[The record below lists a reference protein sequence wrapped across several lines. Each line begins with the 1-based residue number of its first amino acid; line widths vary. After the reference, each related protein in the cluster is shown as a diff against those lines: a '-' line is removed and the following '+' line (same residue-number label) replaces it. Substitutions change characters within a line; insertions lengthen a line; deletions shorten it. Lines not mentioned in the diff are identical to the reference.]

1 MSSYS
6 FVTFLQK
13 KQQKVYHIFGCIK
26 KKSYLCTR
34 YITFKTMKRIIP
46 ILMALIATATPA
58 TSQDSKTVKI
68 KVIETSDVHGH
79 FFPWDFMEGKP
90 LKGTLARANTYINKE
105 RQKYGNNLLLIDN
118 GDILQGQPCIYWSNY
133 VMPENENLA
142 AQVINYMKYD
152 AETVGN
158 HDIEPGHKVYDK
170 WIREVRCPLLGANIV
185 KEEYKNGKANPTHI
199 YTGLRPYSTHYV
211 DGVKICIIGMLTPA
225 IPNWLNKSIWKG
237 LEFEEMTSCA
247 KKWIKYIKE
256 TERPDLIFGLFHS
269 GLDGGINTPDY
280 EENAT
285 ASVAREVPGFDVIF
299 FGHDHQVHN
308 EWITNKEGQQVL
320 CIDPSC
326 YVKNVAEAEI
336 TLSFNKGKLTKKEI
350 NGNIVNVLDEEIDQQ
365 MLNHFQ
371 TQIDN
376 VKAYVDRKI
385 GRFEHPVYSREG
397 FFGNSAFTD
406 LIHNLQ
412 LTISKAD
419 ISFNAP
425 LAFDNVIKAGDVT
438 QADMFKLYRFENL
451 MFVLRMTGEEIR
463 KHLEFSYSMWA
474 NTMTSAN
481 DHALLLNDDSKEDQ
495 QRTGFQYY
503 TFNFDSA
510 AGVDYEVDL
519 TKPDGQKV
527 KILQLSNG
535 QPFDE
540 KKWYKVVMNSYRA
553 NGGGELLTRGAG
565 IPKDSLE
572 SRVIWHTDMD
582 QRHYLTEEIMRQ
594 GTIDPQPNHNWRFV
608 PEDWVKP
615 ALERDRKQLFGE

>member
-1 MSSYS
+1 MRTTIISTIIAATLTLS
-6 FVTFLQK
+6 VQA
-13 KQQKVYHIFGCIK
+13 QQ
-26 KKSYLCTR
+26 T
-34 YITFKTMKRIIP
+34 
-46 ILMALIATATPA
+46 
-58 TSQDSKTVKI
+58 SKTVTL

-79 FFPWDFMEGKP
+79 FFPWDFMENHP
-90 LKGTLARANTYINKE
+90 IEGTLTRANTYINKE
-105 RQKYGNNLLLIDN
+105 RQKHGKNLLLIDN

-142 AQVINYMKYD
+142 AQVVNYMKYD

-170 WIREVRCPLLGANIV
+170 WIREVRCPILGANIV
-185 KEEYKNGKANPTHI
+185 KEEYKNSEANPSHI
-199 YTGLRPYSTHYV
+199 YTGIQPYSTHYI

-247 KKWIKYIKE
+247 KKWIKYIKDV
-256 TERPDLIFGLFHS
+256 ERPDLIFGLFHS
-269 GLDGGINTPDY
+269 GLNGGIKTADY
-280 EENAT
+280 EEDAT
-285 ASVAREVPGFDVIF
+285 EAVAKEVPGFDVIF

-308 EWITNKEGQQVL
+308 DFVVNKEGQRVL

-336 TLSFNKGKLTKKEI
+336 SLTYEKGKLTKKEI
-350 NGNIVNVLDEEIDQQ
+350 NGNIINVTNEAIDQQ
-365 MLNHFQ
+365 MLDHFQ
-371 TQIDN
+371 PQIDE
-376 VKAYVDRKI
+376 VMSYVNRKI
-385 GRFEHPVYSREG
+385 GRFERPIYSREG

-412 LTISKAD
+412 LQISKAD

-463 KHLEFSYSMWA
+463 KHLEFSYDMWT
-474 NTMTSAN
+474 NTMTSPD
-481 DHALLLNDDSKEDQ
+481 DHALRLNDNAKEDQ

-510 AGVDYEVDL
+510 AGIDYEVDL

-527 KILQLSNG
+527 RIIQMSNG
-535 QPFDE
+535 EPFDE
-540 KKWYKVVMNSYRA
+540 HKWYKVVMNSYRA

-565 IPKDSLE
+565 IPQDSLE
-572 SRVIWHTDMD
+572 NRVIWHTDMD
-582 QRHYLTEEIMRQ
+582 QRHYLTEEIQRQ
-594 GTIDPQPNHNWRFV
+594 GTINPQPNKNWRFV
-608 PEDWVKP
+608 PETWVKP

>member
-1 MSSYS
+1 M
-6 FVTFLQK
+6 K
-13 KQQKVYHIFGCIK
+13 KLV
-26 KKSYLCTR
+26 
-34 YITFKTMKRIIP
+34 
-46 ILMALIATATPA
+46 ILLIAMIVTTLPSQGQAT
-58 TSQDSKTVKI
+58 KTVRL

-79 FFPWDFMEGKP
+79 FFPYDFMEKKP
-90 LKGTLARANTYINKE
+90 LKGTLVRANSYISKQ
-105 RQKYGNNLLLIDN
+105 RAAYGDNLLLIDN
-118 GDILQGQPCIYWSNY
+118 GDILQGQPCVYWSNY

-142 AQVINYMKYD
+142 ASVINYMRYD

-185 KEEYKNGKANPTHI
+185 KEEYKNGEARPSSI
-199 YTGLRPYSTHYV
+199 YDGLQPYSVHYK
-211 DGVKICIIGMLTPA
+211 DGVKICVIGMLTPA

-237 LEFEEMTSCA
+237 IEFEEMVSCA
-247 KKWIKYIKE
+247 KKWVKYIQE
-256 TERPDLIFGLFHS
+256 TEKPDLLFGLFHS
-269 GLDGGINTPDY
+269 GLDSGIKTDEY

-285 ASVAREVPGFDVIF
+285 AAVAREVPGFDIIF

-308 EWITNKEGQQVL
+308 LWETNKDGGKVL
-320 CIDPSC
+320 LIDPSC
-326 YVKNVAEAEI
+326 YVKNIAEAEI
-336 TLSFNKGKLTKKEI
+336 TLTYEKGHLTKKDIKGEI
-350 NGNIVNVLDEEIDQQ
+350 VSVLDEDIDQK
-365 MLNHFQ
+365 MLDHFQ
-371 TQIDN
+371 PKIDEI
-376 VKAYVDRKI
+376 KQYVDRKI
-385 GRFEHPVYSREG
+385 GRFENPIYTRES

-412 LTISKAD
+412 LQISKAD

-425 LAFDNVIKAGDVT
+425 LSFNTVIQAGDVT

-451 MFVLRMTGEEIR
+451 LFVLRMTGEEVR
-463 KHLEFSYSMWA
+463 KHLEFSYDMWT
-474 NTMTSAN
+474 NTITSPE
-481 DHALLLNDDSKEDQ
+481 DHALRLNDESKDDQ

-510 AGVDYEVDL
+510 AGIDYEVDL

-527 KILQLSNG
+527 KILQMSDG

-572 SRVIWHTDMD
+572 SRVIFNTDLD
-582 QRHYLTEEIMRQ
+582 QRHYLTEEIRKM
-594 GTIDPQPNHNWRFV
+594 GTVNPQPNHNWKFV
-608 PEDWVKP
+608 PEDWAKP
-615 ALERDRKQLFGE
+615 ALERDRILLFGK